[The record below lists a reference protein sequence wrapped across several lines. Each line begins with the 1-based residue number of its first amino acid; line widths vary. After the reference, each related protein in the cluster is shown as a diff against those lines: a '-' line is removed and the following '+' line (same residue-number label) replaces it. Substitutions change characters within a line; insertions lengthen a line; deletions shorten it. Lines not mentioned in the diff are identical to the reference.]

1 MTISDAASKHSLGQD
16 DMFVS
21 NCSLLFG
28 TDAYARVC
36 QRLYSENMTE
46 SGEDAAFVEAE
57 EEEESGFGNA
67 GRIMQVTGVPQFL
80 QHHQTLL
87 TFIPLLSSLDVCC
100 RCSGLRGS

>member
-1 MTISDAASKHSLGQD
+1 MSGEINVAMTISDAASKHSLGQD

-46 SGEDAAFVEAE
+46 SGEDASFVDTE

-67 GRIMQVTGVPQFL
+67 GRIMQVTGVPQFSSDIANIQPL
-80 QHHQTLL
+80 
-87 TFIPLLSSLDVCC
+87 IP
-100 RCSGLRGS
+100 

>member
-1 MTISDAASKHSLGQD
+1 MSGEINVAMTISDAASKHSLGQD

-80 QHHQTLL
+80 QHHQTLRA
-87 TFIPLLSSLDVCC
+87 FIQSLIP
-100 RCSGLRGS
+100 